1 MFAEM
6 GVRVTCI
13 DVDIDKIE
21 KLKNGEMPIYEP
33 GLEELVRRNV
43 EYGRLNFS
51 TNLSDVIDEAA
62 VVFQQWERHLTKMV
76 LLICNM
82 YWR

>member
-62 VVFQQWERHLTKMV
+62 VDFFSSGNAT
-76 LLICNM
+76 
-82 YWR
+82 